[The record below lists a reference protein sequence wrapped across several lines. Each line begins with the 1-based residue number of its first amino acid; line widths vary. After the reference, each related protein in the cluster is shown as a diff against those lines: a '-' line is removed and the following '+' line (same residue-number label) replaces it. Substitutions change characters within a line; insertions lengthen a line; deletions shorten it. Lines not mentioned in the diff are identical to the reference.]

1 MTSKERA
8 KLKGQ
13 AMKLESIFQIGKTG
27 VTPQMI
33 DALRDVLKARE
44 LIKINVLK
52 SCDSEIQELARTLSE
67 RTSAEIVQII
77 GRKIVLYK
85 KNQQKEDKKKATVKR
100 GLIKKTQKKITTKE
114 DKNRR
119 EKKTDRRKINH

>member
-100 GLIKKTQKKITTKE
+100 GLIKKTQKK
-114 DKNRR
+114 
-119 EKKTDRRKINH
+119 